1 MQKVA
6 KSSELKRL
14 KGTDENLD
22 SYGNGSFELKIAV
35 TSYLNVF

>member
-14 KGTDENLD
+14 TGTDENLD
-22 SYGNGSFELKIAV
+22 SYRNGSFELKIAI
-35 TSYLNVF
+35 TSYLNMF